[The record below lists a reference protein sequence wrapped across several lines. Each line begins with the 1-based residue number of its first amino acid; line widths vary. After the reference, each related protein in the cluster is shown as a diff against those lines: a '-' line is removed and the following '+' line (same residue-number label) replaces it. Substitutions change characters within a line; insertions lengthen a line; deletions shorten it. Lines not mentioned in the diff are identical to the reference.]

1 MQQTEKYKLNLIEKT
16 DTFSPDP
23 LNENMQRVEAAIAA
37 GDAALDQ
44 RVTAL
49 EVKKI
54 VFGSYKPVPTKNG
67 EPMTIDLG
75 FTPVAVLAMPS
86 DITQSSTAL
95 CVGDRIVR
103 KNNQGIQMKIVE
115 NGFYVA
121 GDMTSTY
128 YICYNYVAFG

>member
-1 MQQTEKYKLNLIEKT
+1 MQQTDKYKLNLVER
-16 DTFSPDP
+16 DDVFSPDP
-23 LNENMQRVEAAIAA
+23 LNENMEKVERALA
-37 GDAALDQ
+37 DAETALGQ

-121 GDMTSTY
+121 DDMTSTH